1 MNEQLVNALI
11 AALREQTAAQRE
23 QTEAINRLAESNVA
37 LSDVIIQ
44 SLAGD
49 LDEAPEQQTY
59 LSGKPRGDMQAGKL
73 RNRITLQESIKEQNP
88 TTGAVI
94 NTWRDVATIWAE
106 VSALSARE
114 FIAARPLR
122 ARLPPG

>member
-11 AALREQTAAQRE
+11 AALREQTTAQRE

-37 LSDVIIQ
+37 LIIQ

-59 LSGKPRGDMQAGKL
+59 LSGKPRG
-73 RNRITLQESIKEQNP
+73 
-88 TTGAVI
+88 
-94 NTWRDVATIWAE
+94 
-106 VSALSARE
+106 
-114 FIAARPLR
+114 
-122 ARLPPG
+122 

>member
-11 AALREQTAAQRE
+11 AALREQTAAQQE
-23 QTEAINRLAESNVA
+23 QTEAINRLANVA

-59 LSGKPRGDMQAGKL
+59 LSGKSRG
-73 RNRITLQESIKEQNP
+73 
-88 TTGAVI
+88 
-94 NTWRDVATIWAE
+94 
-106 VSALSARE
+106 
-114 FIAARPLR
+114 
-122 ARLPPG
+122 

>member
-44 SLAGD
+44 SLAADDDNEITSLGD
-49 LDEAPEQQTY
+49 DRPVY
-59 LSGKPRGDMQAGKL
+59 LSQRTRG
-73 RNRITLQESIKEQNP
+73 
-88 TTGAVI
+88 
-94 NTWRDVATIWAE
+94 
-106 VSALSARE
+106 
-114 FIAARPLR
+114 
-122 ARLPPG
+122 